1 MDLKKIIK
9 EEVND
14 FEWTESAEPKLKT
27 FRVSYRSEM
36 IIDAY
41 DYEEAQQIYYGV
53 DLNDVNNSI
62 NHNMNEPG
70 VRSNDWY
77 DTTDFDEYEE
87 F

>member
-9 EEVND
+9 EEVD
-14 FEWTESAEPKLKT
+14 GFDWTKEIKPQLKT

-62 NHNMNEPG
+62 NNNMDEPG
-70 VRSNDWY
+70 VRSNEWY
-77 DTTDFDEYEE
+77 DTTDFDELND
-87 F
+87 